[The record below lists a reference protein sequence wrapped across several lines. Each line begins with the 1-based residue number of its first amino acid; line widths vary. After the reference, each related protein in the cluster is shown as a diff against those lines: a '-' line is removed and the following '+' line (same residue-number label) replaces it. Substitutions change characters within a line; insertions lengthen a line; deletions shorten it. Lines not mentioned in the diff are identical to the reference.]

1 MQSNKCKQNKS
12 KCKQTNSKCKTNT
25 KKCKQTTCKEENQ
38 PGQLPYIQV
47 TVRFSSNKK
56 YFFSFSPKRPDWTL
70 RTVSFLTVTTDLEL
84 LNFIESLVQ
93 KIPYNTYLI
102 YRKRIN
108 KIIFYYTGAPFSM
121 TSLQLHFSQKYIF
134 CRIHD
139 VFPTPFMY
147 CTV

>member
-1 MQSNKCKQNKS
+1 MQSTKCKQNKS

-38 PGQLPYIQV
+38 PGQLSYIQV
-47 TVRFSSNKK
+47 PVVRFSSNKK

-93 KIPYNTYLI
+93 KIPYNTHLI
-102 YRKRIN
+102 YRKRIE
-108 KIIFYYTGAPFSM
+108 KIIFFNPGALFSM
-121 TSLQLHFSQKYIF
+121 TSLQLHFSQKHIF

-139 VFPTPFMY
+139 VFPTPFI
-147 CTV
+147 